1 MAKLRATTEPKQR
14 QTLMQE
20 HMQTMQENMNV
31 MRGMGG
37 PMTMGGS
44 MKGRCIGALRC
55 QPF

>member
-1 MAKLRATTEPKQR
+1 
-14 QTLMQE
+14 MQE

-44 MKGRCIGALRC
+44 MTGRCIGALRC